1 MFSDPS
7 ARAVDYHDPL
17 TALIE
22 AEEGTAPDTLDLA
35 GLRGIPADA
44 LAIFV
49 RFLLPPN
56 SKPTSA
62 SYWPKVTKRIA
73 ALAYA
78 LGIEEVRKFPLSRI
92 APALGCSRA
101 MLSLLC
107 CELRDFASLDC
118 RAGKSDAS
126 REVYSQ
132 RARAVWNRRG
142 REAREAKADCSGN
155 PTPRNLACG

>member
-17 TALIE
+17 AALIE
-22 AEEGTAPDTLDLA
+22 AEEQEDHDTLDLA

-73 ALAYA
+73 ALAYS
-78 LGIEEVRKFPLSRI
+78 LGIEEVRRFPLSQI
-92 APALGCSRA
+92 APAIPCTRA

-107 CELRDFASLDC
+107 CELRDFAQLDH
-118 RAGKSDAS
+118 RAGKSDEA
-126 REVYSQ
+126 RQTYST

-142 REAREAKADCSGN
+142 REAREKN
-155 PTPRNLACG
+155 

>member
-1 MFSDPS
+1 MFTDPS

-22 AEEGTAPDTLDLA
+22 AEEGDTPDTLDLA
-35 GLRGIPADA
+35 GLRGIPTDA
-44 LAIFV
+44 LAIML
-49 RFLLPPN
+49 RFILPAGN
-56 SKPTSA
+56 PTSA
-62 SYWPKVTKRIA
+62 SYWPKALKRLC
-73 ALAYA
+73 ALSYA
-78 LGIEEVRKFPLSRI
+78 LGVEEVRKFPLSKI

-118 RAGKSDAS
+118 RAGRSDAS

-132 RARAVWNRRG
+132 RARQVWNRRG
-142 REAREAKADCSGN
+142 REAREKSKES
-155 PTPRNLACG
+155 L

>member
-1 MFSDPS
+1 MFTDPS

-22 AEEGTAPDTLDLA
+22 AEEAQDDETLDLA
-35 GLRGIPADA
+35 GLRGIPSDA

-78 LGIEEVRKFPLSRI
+78 LGIEEVRKFPLSKI
-92 APALGCSRA
+92 APAIPCTRA

-107 CELRDFASLDC
+107 VELRDFAQLDH
-118 RAGKSDAS
+118 RAGRSDAS

-132 RARAVWNRRG
+132 RAQAVWNRRG
-142 REAREAKADCSGN
+142 REAREKSK
-155 PTPRNLACG
+155 TSL